1 MSNYIL
7 ETQQICKF
15 FSQNQVLHDISF
27 QLKSGEIMALMGEN
41 GAGKSTLIKIITG
54 CYSRDSGDR
63 KSTRLN
69 SSHEI
74 PSRMPSSA

>member
-1 MSNYIL
+1 MRLELQPDSFSDRVALRMNLAPAPIL
-7 ETQQICKF
+7 ETQIAIM
-15 FSQNQVLHDISF
+15 SARA
-27 QLKSGEIMALMGEN
+27 IMAATELGVFACLEDK
-41 GAGKSTLIKIITG
+41 ALSAPQI
-54 CYSRDSGDR
+54 DR